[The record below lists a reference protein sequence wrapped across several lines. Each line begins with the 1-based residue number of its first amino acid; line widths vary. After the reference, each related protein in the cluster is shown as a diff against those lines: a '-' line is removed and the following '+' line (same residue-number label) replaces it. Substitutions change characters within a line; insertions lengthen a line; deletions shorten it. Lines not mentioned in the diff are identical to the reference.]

1 MLTSEF
7 IFENLIS
14 YDGLKI
20 ISVICIFPYPLHI
33 CFFSPYM
40 DLYMIV

>member
-7 IFENLIS
+7 IFENLIY

-20 ISVICIFPYPLHI
+20 ISVIYIFPYPLHT
-33 CFFSPYM
+33 CFSPYM
-40 DLYMIV
+40 DLCMIV